1 MIIKKEKLKG
11 IINEELN
18 RLAETS
24 NEGTQAADT
33 TIEEFKKLNENQKL
47 DFLEKFFF
55 YLKENNNI

>member
-1 MIIKKEKLKG
+1 MIIKKDRLKG

-24 NEGTQAADT
+24 NEGTQAANT
-33 TIEEFKKLNENQKL
+33 TIEEFEKLNENQKL

-55 YLKENNNI
+55 YLKENSNI